1 MRNFILF
8 ISGNHVIAN
17 SEGEKKN
24 EERKEERKVKEKK

>member
-24 EERKEERKVKEKK
+24 EERKVKKEK